1 MDLIIFKILAF
12 LIAIAILVGIHE
24 FGHFWVARKLGIKVL
39 KFSIGFGQPIFSWR
53 GKKDR
58 TEYVLAAIPLGG
70 YVKMLDENEG
80 EVEASELNRAFNR
93 QPLLSRTAVVLAGP
107 VFNLLF
113 AVFAF
118 FLISI
123 IGETGL
129 KPIIG
134 KINEN
139 SIAEQIGL
147 KEKDLI
153 ISVKDKNT
161 PTWNHS
167 IVGLVGASFSD
178 DDVNIDL
185 LGDSGLKRTIVFNSG
200 KLARLSETR
209 NPLKMLGIKPAQPE
223 IPPIFGQPLDGYPA
237 ALSGIKKGDLIISAD
252 NIVFSHWSEWVDY
265 VKARPSQNIR
275 LILERDG
282 KKISTNLK
290 PNTVKEGD
298 LIFGQIGV
306 ANDIS
311 KQDWSA
317 YRITY
322 SEDIFT
328 SFVGGINK
336 TAEYSFLTLKVIWR
350 ILSGD
355 ASIRNLSGPFTIAD
369 AAGKTASYGFIYFL
383 KFLAIIS
390 ISLGVLN
397 LLPIP
402 ILDGGHLVYFAIEA
416 IIRKPIPESWLIQ
429 GQKIGIMII
438 VGLTAV
444 AFYVDIQRFFG

>member
-1 MDLIIFKILAF
+1 M
-12 LIAIAILVGIHE
+12 
-24 FGHFWVARKLGIKVL
+24 
-39 KFSIGFGQPIFSWR
+39 
-53 GKKDR
+53 
-58 TEYVLAAIPLGG
+58 
-70 YVKMLDENEG
+70 
-80 EVEASELNRAFNR
+80 
-93 QPLLSRTAVVLAGP
+93 
-107 VFNLLF
+107 
-113 AVFAF
+113 
-118 FLISI
+118 
-123 IGETGL
+123 
-129 KPIIG
+129 
-134 KINEN
+134 KINQILFQCSKLN
-139 SIAEQIGL
+139 IYLSIEEGNKYYIRNVSFEGNQTKSDSTL
-147 KEKDLI
+147 Y
-153 ISVKDKNT
+153 SV
-161 PTWNHS
+161 
-167 IVGLVGASFSD
+167 
-178 DDVNIDL
+178 
-185 LGDSGLKRTIVFNSG
+185 
-200 KLARLSETR
+200 
-209 NPLKMLGIKPAQPE
+209 M
-223 IPPIFGQPLDGYPA
+223 
-237 ALSGIKKGDLIISAD
+237 GIKKGDLIISAD